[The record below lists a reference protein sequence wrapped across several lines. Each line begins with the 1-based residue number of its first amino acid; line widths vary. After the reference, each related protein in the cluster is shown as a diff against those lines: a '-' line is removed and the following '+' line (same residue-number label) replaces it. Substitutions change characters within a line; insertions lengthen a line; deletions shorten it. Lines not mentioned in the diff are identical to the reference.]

1 MYYHATL
8 KVSSILLFLS
18 LSIQVFSQ
26 NVYSIFENLPEN
38 AVSNNISML
47 GEFDNRLLFFDDV
60 AGVRK
65 LWLSDGTPE
74 GTFPLEPSGQTS
86 IGLFSR
92 QDDAMYFLE
101 RRGTDFVVS
110 ALLPGMSELQPVFTQ
125 PDIRLIL
132 LWNDNFYFTRLKT
145 GTVSDH
151 ELVKYNPDDQA
162 LEVLFTSGFGGMRG
176 LSATNNEVIFIA
188 NTAEGKMLGKTDGTL
203 ANTAAYHTLYPT
215 GSEFAQQVH
224 MSTDGEKMYF
234 FYHPN
239 NTPYNLW
246 VTDGTSAGTQIL
258 KTYEFPAFGGLPARP
273 FAFLGGQF
281 FYTMREEGA
290 PSGTTFKL
298 HTTDGTPAGT
308 TVLNQYNFY
317 NHPRNLTVFDGRIF
331 YNSLG
336 AGNWSLDATNGTPAG
351 TQTILSGYGYQSGSI
366 GSISE
371 VAPYR
376 DSLVITGYD
385 GGVAYGQE
393 LYITDGT
400 LAGVRLL
407 ADIAPGTASSDP
419 ANFTQ
424 VGDKLFF
431 TARVN
436 NIRQLWVYDP
446 ATVVSCTSFAIDSIS
461 ITNAIN
467 NALGMVSVEVSGG
480 VPPYS
485 FQLNDGEVV
494 NTPVFENLPVG
505 AYTLTIN
512 DQVGCELTFPF
523 VIDLETGILDINLVQ
538 EFNVYPNP
546 VKGGQNFTAS
556 WKTSKNIQHAVLLIS
571 NLNGVEQTTFQLD
584 LAVSNSQ
591 QFSLPDLSAGNYVLS
606 LWINGKRA
614 ANQLLTVVR

>member
-1 MYYHATL
+1 MYYNATL
-8 KVSSILLFLS
+8 KVGSILLFLS

-26 NVYSIFENLPEN
+26 NAYSVFENLPEN

-86 IGLFSR
+86 IALFSR

-101 RRGTDFVVS
+101 RRGAEFVVS
-110 ALLPGMSELQPVFTQ
+110 ALPLGMSELQPVFTQ
-125 PDIRLIL
+125 PDIALIL

-145 GTVSDH
+145 GSVSDH
-151 ELVKYNPDDQA
+151 ELVKYNPADQT

-176 LSATNNEVIFIA
+176 LSATNNEIIFIA
-188 NTAEGKMLGKTDGTL
+188 STPEGKMLGKTDGTL
-203 ANTAAYHTLYPT
+203 ANTATYHMLYPA
-215 GSEFAQQVH
+215 GGEFGQQVY
-224 MSTDGEKMYF
+224 MNTDGEKMYF

-246 VTDGTSAGTQIL
+246 VTDGTSTGTQIL
-258 KTYEFPAFGGLPARP
+258 ETYEFPAFGGIPARP
-273 FAFLGGQF
+273 FAFLEDQF

-290 PSGTTFKL
+290 PSGTTFEL

-317 NHPRNLTVFDGRIF
+317 NHPKNLTVFDGKIF

-351 TQTILSGYGYQSGSI
+351 TQTILSAYGYQSGSI
-366 GSISE
+366 GSVTE
-371 VAPYR
+371 VAAYR
-376 DSLVITGYD
+376 DSLVISAYD

-400 LAGVRLL
+400 SAGVRLL

-419 ANFTQ
+419 GHLTQ
-424 VGDKLFF
+424 VGDNLFF

-436 NIRQLWVYDP
+436 NIRQLWVYR
-446 ATVVSCTSFAIDSIS
+446 SCTSFSIDSSS

-467 NALGMVSVEVSGG
+467 NALGMASVEVSGG

-485 FQLNDGEVV
+485 FQLNDGEIV
-494 NTPVFENLPVG
+494 NTPLFENLPVG

-523 VIDLETGILDINLVQ
+523 EIELETGILDINLVQ

-546 VKGGQNFTAS
+546 VKGGHNFTAA
-556 WKTSKNIQHAVLLIS
+556 WKTSKNSQHAMLLLS
-571 NLNGVEQTTFQLD
+571 NLNGVEQTAFQLD
-584 LAVSNSQ
+584 LAASNSQ
-591 QFSLPDLSAGNYVLS
+591 QFLLPDLSAGNYVLS
-606 LWINGKRA
+606 LWVNGKPA